1 MATIVKT
8 TAEQALEALEVA
20 RQTYTR
26 FGYNEET
33 EERLV
38 AILTAENKTQDQAQ
52 KRADQFRNLLWSIV
66 AGGGVS
72 ASITHKVYAALGR
85 EDETD
90 DRWI

>member
-1 MATIVKT
+1 MAITVKT
-8 TAEQALEALEVA
+8 TAEQAQEALEVA

-26 FGYNEET
+26 FGYNAET

-38 AILTAENKTQDQAQ
+38 TILTAENTSQDQAK

-72 ASITHKVYAALGR
+72 ASVTRKVYAALGR
-85 EDETD
+85 EDETNND
-90 DRWI
+90 WI